1 MILSRLFWLLLGVL
15 IGFLMIPMLII
26 CGVLLVGLCL
36 LLPVLFP
43 ILLILTG
50 VILIAMRVRA
60 LYYRVTPSSSSEKL
74 EETYK

>member
-15 IGFLMIPMLII
+15 IGFLMIPVLII

-43 ILLILTG
+43 ILLIVAGTLLLAIG
-50 VILIAMRVRA
+50 LLA
-60 LYYRVTPSSSSEKL
+60 LLLRL
-74 EETYK
+74 